1 MLKCTDNVVSR
12 RVIAIINFGLTHD
25 CIRLFLLLVNVKTR
39 IQCVPVA
46 IGGKLPCDISSLP
59 RRWRS
64 SYSRLLLRPRQRKT
78 GAAISTI
85 LTTHVSHA
93 RRGGASDRR
102 ITARTAARILDRM
115 PMTRKSARNPSRD
128 RCVGSRKAQVS
139 TIAIHTERIASE
151 KQVPAFS
158 IAIPS

>member
-1 MLKCTDNVVSR
+1 VPAARRPRNLWLCRFQKSDVSRLAARLRIDAEMHRQRRQPARDCNHKFRFNSRLYSSVPVVS
-12 RVIAIINFGLTHD
+12 D
-25 CIRLFLLLVNVKTR
+25 VKTR
-39 IQCVPVA
+39 IQRVPVA

-59 RRWRS
+59 RHSRS

-115 PMTRKSARNPSRD
+115 PMTR
-128 RCVGSRKAQVS
+128 
-139 TIAIHTERIASE
+139 
-151 KQVPAFS
+151 
-158 IAIPS
+158 